1 MCARTHAPRR
11 NGICVRHFGRL
22 REKCENSYPR
32 KILLSDMIARVIK
45 VMLRRFFREKMRF
58 VLHFFVIGH
67 FAPCHL
73 R

>member
-1 MCARTHAPRR
+1 VPRR

-58 VLHFFVIGH
+58 VIFFFFLATSPH
-67 FAPCHL
+67 HL